1 MPTVEGIFRIIDRA
15 SGPMQ
20 RMERQARQTDRAIE
34 RLGMTTDMV
43 GNQRQ
48 QRQLNDLDRGY
59 RTFGRTVDD
68 TGGRVRRASRDLE
81 SHERRWRGLRAAVTE
96 AGAAIRGAGAIF
108 GVLKFPVMAAGVGVL
123 VQAVGALGGGI
134 IGLTPRVADLSGAF
148 AALGP
153 TMAGLGLAMV
163 TTNLAFNDFGK
174 ALGGNKNAIR
184 ALTPEARR
192 FLTTLHEYR
201 GVMKEL
207 RQSAQGGLFGGLDT
221 ALRRIQRGVPTAN
234 TLLSGMSRTL
244 GGLATN
250 AANRFTTGGFLQ
262 DILGIGQAGTRG
274 VARGGQAIINI
285 IDAMR
290 QLTTAAIPFTDWVTR
305 TVERIGAFIDRWAI
319 FERDSGRFASFL
331 GRSRQSLQLFAR
343 IVGNL
348 LGFVSALGRAA
359 RPLGDLLWRD
369 VERGT
374 RAWSRYANSVRG
386 QVRLTEDFVAM
397 YPAIH
402 EIVTLFDNLVRAV
415 FQMGT
420 SQQLPGIARTL
431 DEMVPTLQH
440 LLDMFVQAFG
450 PPTLDLLTQF
460 AQTLDFLVGATGPIT
475 IMLTLLARILGLVN
489 ALVGA
494 VPGLGRVL
502 ATAFSVIAIG
512 LFINRLRGVAAG
524 WLNVAGAA
532 NVAAAAE
539 TRALAM
545 GGAAGLAGGA
555 AVAGEAVTA
564 GGVILPAGV
573 AAGGLGAASMM
584 GRGSR
589 LARLGRLGTV
599 AGRLGTAAGRFALPV
614 TGALGAYGALA
625 APTSGSFANRAYQR
639 FEGGINA
646 ATGGL
651 YGGALNAITGGAF
664 SRSLMTPGQI
674 DQRNI
679 GQSNAALQSTLGRYG
694 GDDPQ
699 TYAQVAMQVRILT
712 AYTQAYRNVATP
724 AYRAAADAVHQQLVA
739 LTAVR
744 DRLREVRNENSRA
757 AAYRTLRQE
766 GQAFDIYAGKF
777 GAAGAAQRTNADVLQ
792 RMRTIGPAGRQILA
806 QQYLDWLGEESRRNP
821 KLVDAYERMKRQVIK
836 TFSDMG
842 GHIQLVHGQIVSG
855 TVSSWRQIAGA
866 MTGAAEHAREVTNE
880 QFTLVQQKALAVLQL
895 MGVSPGVATTLVQGM
910 ESKNAQ
916 TRGVSSTVAGWY
928 AKGQAQ
934 TLLGPGGSTRR
945 GGPASGVAG
954 NNASSLRPGI
964 AGVAHAVTSMFPGL
978 SMTSGVRPGD
988 TGSYHSIGEAV
999 DLAGPPTL
1007 MSRASAWIRA
1017 NLGGSLLEGIHN
1029 TGLSIKN
1036 GRTVPPSFWGG
1047 STWAGHVN
1055 HIHLAASDGGGV
1067 FGGGARGGL
1076 AMGPVGSGG
1085 RLTANLL
1092 RPRRSGLAGVPG
1104 TLADQ
1109 VGLLYAAGA
1118 ARNLNQRMAG
1128 VGASAPGTSTRGN
1141 RGLAYSMMTNRW
1153 GPGEWPALNALW
1165 TGESNFNATARNP
1178 SSGAYGIPQALPA
1191 SKMGAEAAGGNA
1203 AAQIAWGL
1211 NYIAG
1216 RYGTPTN
1223 AYQTWLGRK
1232 PHWYRDGGSGTY
1244 RRPTLIG
1251 VGDNPRGEKVTVT
1264 PLGSQTAGQGR
1275 AIQVHIGQIV
1285 QNQEGDTA
1293 TIIAR
1298 EFELLARQLEGMPVV
1313 GDEETMR

>member
-625 APTSGSFANRAYQR
+625 APTSGSFASRAYQR

-651 YGGALNAITGGAF
+651 YGRAHPA
-664 SRSLMTPGQI
+664 RRWP
-674 DQRNI
+674 
-679 GQSNAALQSTLGRYG
+679 
-694 GDDPQ
+694 
-699 TYAQVAMQVRILT
+699 VARAGVHD
-712 AYTQAYRNVATP
+712 ADAD
-724 AYRAAADAVHQQLVA
+724 RAARRGLQHGDAEHAAWSARRHRSQHLRA
-739 LTAVR
+739 GRGAGAHPDLLHA
-744 DRLREVRNENSRA
+744 RLRPDGRAGLPGGGGGPA
-757 AAYRTLRQE
+757 AAAFGAHG
-766 GQAFDIYAGKF
+766 GQ
-777 GAAGAAQRTNADVLQ
+777 GAAGSGAGGELARSRLPDAPAGGQGVGRVRRQVRPGGGDEARQPGRAAGDGDAPGAGPSHPRAAVFVVAPGGVAAQPEARRDVLAVAARHYARVPQARHEHRLRQ
-792 RMRTIGPAGRQILA
+792 RPDRVGHRDPVEADRSGDA
-806 QQYLDWLGEESRRNP
+806 QP
-821 KLVDAYERMKRQVIK
+821 
-836 TFSDMG
+836 G
-842 GHIQLVHGQIVSG
+842 GAREGGGVEGVH
-855 TVSSWRQIAGA
+855 A
-866 MTGAAEHAREVTNE
+866 GAAEGGCDADPDGR
-880 QFTLVQQKALAVLQL
+880 L
-895 MGVSPGVATTLVQGM
+895 
-910 ESKNAQ
+910 
-916 TRGVSSTVAGWY
+916 
-928 AKGQAQ
+928 
-934 TLLGPGGSTRR
+934 PGGRGEHGAGDGARLRPVGGALPSALSAAGRSARTRLTR
-945 GGPASGVAG
+945 TRSAAVTSPAGTRCRVMRRATRAGRHGPEREARHSGVAG
-954 NNASSLRPGI
+954 NGRRRALRPGI
-964 AGVAHAVTSMFPGL
+964 AGVAGAVTGMFPGL

-999 DLAGPPTL
+999 DLAGPPSL
-1007 MSRASAWIRA
+1007 MSRAAAWIRG
-1017 NLGGSLLEGIHN
+1017 NLG
-1029 TGLSIKN
+1029 
-1036 GRTVPPSFWGG
+1036 W
-1047 STWAGHVN
+1047 
-1055 HIHLAASDGGGV
+1055 LAAGGHPQHGV
-1067 FGGGARGGL
+1067 VDQERARGAAELLGRLDVGGARE
-1076 AMGPVGSGG
+1076 PHPPRGG
-1085 RLTANLL
+1085 RRRRRVRRRRAR
-1092 RPRRSGLAGVPG
+1092 RPRDGAGGVGRQADGEPARGRGARACAGVPG

-1109 VGLLYAAGA
+1109 VGLLFAAGC
-1118 ARNLNQRMAG
+1118 
-1128 VGASAPGTSTRGN
+1128 
-1141 RGLAYSMMTNRW
+1141 
-1153 GPGEWPALNALW
+1153 
-1165 TGESNFNATARNP
+1165 
-1178 SSGAYGIPQALPA
+1178 
-1191 SKMGAEAAGGNA
+1191 GAEPEPADGD
-1203 AAQIAWGL
+1203 
-1211 NYIAG
+1211 G
-1216 RYGTPTN
+1216 R
-1223 AYQTWLGRK
+1223 GRE
-1232 PHWYRDGGSGTY
+1232 RD
-1244 RRPTLIG
+1244 
-1251 VGDNPRGEKVTVT
+1251 
-1264 PLGSQTAGQGR
+1264 R
-1275 AIQVHIGQIV
+1275 AR
-1285 QNQEGDTA
+1285 
-1293 TIIAR
+1293 AR
-1298 EFELLARQLEGMPVV
+1298 EGTAAWR
-1313 GDEETMR
+1313 TR